1 MNIKIIMLSIIFLIG
16 YVFILPLLSIF
27 DNSDFTKDNS
37 NWIVEKIP
45 FSYNKITELFEEY
58 FPEKSIIWDN
68 FEMVSK
74 EVTKVF
80 TSLNQFQDKFKYFI
94 AKSILDLVLY
104 YYNAG
109 GLSY

>member
-1 MNIKIIMLSIIFLIG
+1 
-16 YVFILPLLSIF
+16 
-27 DNSDFTKDNS
+27 
-37 NWIVEKIP
+37 
-45 FSYNKITELFEEY
+45 
-58 FPEKSIIWDN
+58 
-68 FEMVSK
+68 MVSK